1 MPACLLALPIEM
13 LEVILQYLDRPQA
26 FVRACHQLYHMAKSP
41 FLRAKYLLNL
51 HGPDQVLTRATV
63 EKHKLTISILTPA
76 VVSFLVN
83 MGATYR
89 DRNEFMRRSTH

>member
-1 MPACLLALPIEM
+1 MPCLLALPIEV

-26 FVRACHQLYHMAKSP
+26 FVRACHQLYHLAKSP

-51 HGPDQVLTRATV
+51 HGPDQVLTRTTV
-63 EKHKLTISILTPA
+63 EKHKLTMSILTPA

-89 DRNEFMRRSTH
+89 DRNEFM